1 MQHNVLTRRLLLRGY
16 TAIEDICLLQLHFDY
31 IENTTMMSPKMRLYV
46 LMMIIVSIQ
55 TFSALQL
62 SFFSVKPTQGKS
74 NSITKSQVAFAQVAV
89 SLALMLGSPLAS
101 SGNILISDRPVCY
114 RRGFR
119 YVLTFY
125 ADALKQSNTFRRT

>member
-1 MQHNVLTRRLLLRGY
+1 MQDNVLTRRLLPRGY
-16 TAIEDICLLQLHFDY
+16 TAIEVDRQLQLHFKR
-31 IENTTMMSPKMRLYV
+31 IEKTKMMFPKLKLYV

-89 SLALMLGSPLAS
+89 SLALMLGVPSAS

-114 RRGFR
+114 RVG
-119 YVLTFY
+119 YEN
-125 ADALKQSNTFRRT
+125 SC